1 MNVVSKAAVRDIPK
15 HSKDYAV
22 VEALCRGDSYME
34 NLTESIDTESFV
46 RFFKVMLKVKKNKSN
61 RIKIVV

>member
-22 VEALCRGDSYME
+22 VQALCRGDSNVD
-34 NLTESIDTESFV
+34 NLTENIDAGSFE
-46 RFFKVMLKVKKNKSN
+46 RFFKVMLKVLKNTDC
-61 RIKIVV
+61 IKIVV